1 VCHGLAFEVDGISLL
16 TAVTDQ
22 SGCAAITLNENDQ
35 RATTPE
41 FWTLVRR
48 LRGR

>member
-1 VCHGLAFEVDGISLL
+1 VDGLSLL

-22 SGCAAITLNENDQ
+22 SGCAAVTLNDNDQ

-41 FWTLVRR
+41 FWTLVRQVA
-48 LRGR
+48 G